1 QVTCAVPSQN
11 KDALLTSIRQKIT
24 DIQKE
29 FASIEPNL
37 QIEISDI
44 TCPDEVMSATDQKH
58 IISAIYAA
66 HNGVFRMSPDIE
78 DLVEASNNVAKI
90 EIKNGQAKI
99 LCLTR
104 SSVESSKLDVA
115 QSLKSTFELA
125 GFDVVFSGDYPG
137 WTPNIHSPILN
148 VLTSLYEKMHGQHA
162 SVVACHAGLEC
173 GILGRNYPKMDMISY
188 GPTIKGAHSPDEKV
202 NITSVLKFW
211 NFTLEILKNIPVKE

>member
-1 QVTCAVPSQN
+1 
-11 KDALLTSIRQKIT
+11 
-24 DIQKE
+24 
-29 FASIEPNL
+29 
-37 QIEISDI
+37 
-44 TCPDEVMSATDQKH
+44 MSATDQKH